1 MADQDFDTLLR
12 FFKALANENR
22 LRMVGILVERECGVE
37 ELATLLDLRAPTVS
51 HHLSKLKE
59 LGVVKM
65 RRERNDHLYRLD
77 LDGLHQLSKQ
87 VFASFEPGQVADLVD
102 DVAYEAWEKKVLDV
116 FVEGETI
123 QAMPTGYKK
132 RLVVLKWLANHFEQ
146 DRRYTER
153 EVNEII
159 EHHHE
164 DYCMLRRE
172 MVDGGL
178 MNRENGVYW
187 RLDWEMLAFES

>member
-37 ELATLLDLRAPTVS
+37 ELATLLDLQAPTVS

-87 VFASFEPGQVADLVD
+87 VFASFESEHVANLVD
-102 DVAYEAWEKKVLDV
+102 DVPYEAWEKKVLDV
-116 FVEGETI
+116 FVEGEAI

-132 RLVVLKWLANHFEQ
+132 RLVVLKWLADHFEQ

>member
-1 MADQDFDTLLR
+1 MGDQDLNTLLR

-51 HHLSKLKE
+51 HHLAKLKE

-65 RRERNDHLYRLD
+65 RREKNDHLYRLD
-77 LDGLHQLSKQ
+77 LDGLNQLSKQ
-87 VFASFEPGQVADLVD
+87 VFASFESGQVATLVD

-116 FVEGETI
+116 FVEGERI

-132 RLVVLKWLANHFEQ
+132 RLVVLKWMADHFEQ

-159 EHHHE
+159 ERHHG
-164 DYCMLRRE
+164 DYCLLRRE
-172 MVDGGL
+172 MVDVGL
-178 MNRENGVYW
+178 MDRENGIYW
-187 RLDWEMLAFES
+187 RLPWQMPAFES

>member
-1 MADQDFDTLLR
+1 MGDQDFNTLLR

-22 LRMVGILVERECGVE
+22 LRMVGILVERECGVG

-51 HHLSKLKE
+51 HHLGKLKE

-65 RRERNDHLYRLD
+65 RREKNDHLYRLD
-77 LDGLHQLSKQ
+77 LDGLDQLSKQ
-87 VFASFEPGQVADLVD
+87 VFTSFESGQVAALVD

-116 FVEGETI
+116 FVEGEAI

-132 RLVVLKWLANHFEQ
+132 RLVVLKWLADHFEQ

-159 EHHHE
+159 ERYHW

-178 MNRENGVYW
+178 MDRENGVYW
-187 RLDWEMLAFES
+187 RLAWEMPAFES

>member
-1 MADQDFDTLLR
+1 MADQDFDALLR

-172 MVDGGL
+172 MVDGRL
-178 MNRENGVYW
+178 MDRENGVYW
-187 RLDWEMLAFES
+187 RLDWEMPAFES

>member
-51 HHLSKLKE
+51 HHLAKLKD

>member
-51 HHLSKLKE
+51 HHLAKLKD

-178 MNRENGVYW
+178 MDRENGVYW
-187 RLDWEMLAFES
+187 RLDWEMPAFES